1 MINKKVLTEL
11 QEIVDGNLDLT
22 MFPYAKG
29 NSIRIGKIIIRSS
42 KNGFL
47 VYDCETNLQV
57 ARTFCKTAAVAVA
70 RNLAKKKGIDS
81 INIVLDLDN
90 TIQKH
95 FNDCVFYKHTI
106 SKTTDDFKR
115 NISKTRYEIAKDRT
129 NQARQSLDH
138 IIFS

>member
-1 MINKKVLTEL
+1 MINKKVLKEL

-47 VYDCETNLQV
+47 VYDCESNLQV

-90 TIQKH
+90 TI
-95 FNDCVFYKHTI
+95 
-106 SKTTDDFKR
+106 DFKR

-138 IIFS
+138 IIFSWKW